1 MSTIYQE
8 NIRMDDIDAILAKM
22 NQFND
27 YTEVT
32 RSTAPFTS
40 VLMVS
45 PEEKGAITQKK
56 YALSQSQELGFF
68 DDMPPALAGQMA
80 AVYRDVYAE
89 KLTKFLIIFS

>member
-1 MSTIYQE
+1 MVVKYGLKNRRSEFVSTIYQE

-45 PEEKGAITQKK
+45 PEEKGQ
-56 YALSQSQELGFF
+56 
-68 DDMPPALAGQMA
+68 
-80 AVYRDVYAE
+80 
-89 KLTKFLIIFS
+89 